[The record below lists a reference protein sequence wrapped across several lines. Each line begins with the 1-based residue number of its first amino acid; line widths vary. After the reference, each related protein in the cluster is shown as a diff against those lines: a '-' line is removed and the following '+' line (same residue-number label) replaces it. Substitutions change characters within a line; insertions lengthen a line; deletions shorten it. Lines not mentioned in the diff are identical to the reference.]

1 MDLTTAKQVQRILS
15 DANGRL
21 NDALL
26 VIREECAA
34 EEFEAY
40 RTKIGQIM
48 GAVAIDLLQPIYAD
62 HPEAIPPELK
72 T

>member
-1 MDLTTAKQVQRILS
+1 MDLATAKQVQRILS
-15 DANGRL
+15 DANSRL

-26 VIREECAA
+26 VIRNDCAV

-48 GAVAIDLLQPIYAD
+48 GAVGVELLQPIYAQ
-62 HPEAIPPELK
+62 HPEAIPPELRS
-72 T
+72 